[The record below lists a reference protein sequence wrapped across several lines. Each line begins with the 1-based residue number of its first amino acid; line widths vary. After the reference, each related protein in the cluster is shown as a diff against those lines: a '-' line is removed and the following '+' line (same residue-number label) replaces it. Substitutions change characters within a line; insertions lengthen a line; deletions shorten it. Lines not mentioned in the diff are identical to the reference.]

1 MDGLLL
7 LSKNFKNMK
16 NDPKKIVVVGGGFA
30 GINFI
35 EELEDNPE
43 FQITLVDCNNY
54 NYFSPLLYQVATAFI
69 EASNICYPFRKMFQ
83 SKKNLRYH
91 FGNLL
96 FINHERDYI
105 ETDTGILE
113 YDFLILA
120 VGTETNYFGLE
131 NVKKYSLPMKTV
143 DDALNLRNHIL
154 LSFEKAV
161 HEQNRE
167 ARQKYLNIVIAGGGP
182 SGVEV
187 AGMLAEMRQYLAKKE
202 YPEFTDIHAQII
214 LVDMAP
220 VLLTPMSKESQQEAL
235 DVLSGLGVTVKLN
248 LSVKDYIDDKVILS
262 NGETIITNTL
272 IWTSGIIGRE
282 LPGLPEGVI
291 GRGRRVQVNEYNKVG
306 GTQNVF
312 AIGDI
317 CLQTTD
323 NQFPNGHP
331 QVAQVAMQQG
341 SRLAKNIKQIIEKEP
356 IKPFVYNNR
365 GNMAIISKFKAVAD
379 LPNFSFKGFF
389 AWLVWLF
396 IHIIPIAGFRNKVKL
411 SLNWF
416 WDFLTNN
423 PSLRLIIRPREKEK
437 AILEEIN

>member
-1 MDGLLL
+1 MNADL
-7 LSKNFKNMK
+7 KR
-16 NDPKKIVVVGGGFA
+16 IVVVGGGFA

-35 EELEDNPE
+35 EELEDNPN
-43 FQITLVDCNNY
+43 FQITLVDTNNY
-54 NYFSPLLYQVATAFI
+54 NFFPPLLYQVATAFI
-69 EASNICYPFRKMFQ
+69 EASNISYPFRKMFQ
-83 SKKNLRYH
+83 EKKNLRFH
-91 FGNLL
+91 LGSLL
-96 FINHERDYI
+96 KIHHEQNFI

-113 YDFLILA
+113 YDFLVLA
-120 VGTETNYFGLE
+120 VGTETNYFGIE
-131 NVKKYSLPMKTV
+131 NVKQHSLPMKTV

-161 HEQNRE
+161 QEKDE
-167 ARQKYLNIVIAGGGP
+167 EVRQKYLNIVIAGGGP

-202 YPEFTDIHAQII
+202 YPEFTDSHAQII

-220 VLLTPMSKESQQEAL
+220 VLLTPMSKSSQQEAF
-235 DVLSGLGVTVKLN
+235 DVLSKLGVTVKLN
-248 LSVKDYIDDKVILS
+248 VTVKDYVNEKVILG
-262 NGETIITNTL
+262 NGESILTNTL
-272 IWTSGIIGRE
+272 IWTSGVIGKE

-323 NQFPNGHP
+323 AQFPNGHP

-341 SRLAKNIKQIIEKEP
+341 SRLAKNIKQIVENEP

-379 LPNFSFKGFF
+379 LPQFSFKGFF

-423 PSLRLIIRPREKEK
+423 PSLRLIIRPRHKEK
-437 AILEEIN
+437 AVLEEIN

>member
-1 MDGLLL
+1 M
-7 LSKNFKNMK
+7 N
-16 NDPKKIVVVGGGFA
+16 NDLKKIVVVGGGFA
-30 GINFI
+30 GVNFI
-35 EELEDNPE
+35 EELEDNPN
-43 FQITLVDCNNY
+43 FQITLVDANNY
-54 NYFSPLLYQVATAFI
+54 NYFPPLLYQVATAFI

-83 SKKNLRYH
+83 GKKNLRFH
-91 FGNLL
+91 LGSLIK
-96 FINHERDYI
+96 INHEQNYI
-105 ETDTGILE
+105 ETDTGLLE
-113 YDFLILA
+113 YDFLVLA
-120 VGTETNYFGLE
+120 VGTESNYFGLE
-131 NVKKYSLPMKTV
+131 NVKQHSLPMKTV

-154 LSFEKAV
+154 MSFEKAV
-161 HEQNRE
+161 QEKNE
-167 ARQKYLNIVIAGGGP
+167 EVRQKYLNIVIAGGGP

-202 YPEFTDIHAQII
+202 YPEFTDAHAQII

-220 VLLTPMSKESQQEAL
+220 VLLTPMTKSSQQEAL
-235 DVLSGLGVTVKLN
+235 DVLSKLGVTVKLN
-248 LSVKDYIDDKVILS
+248 VTVKDYLDEKVILG
-262 NGETIITNTL
+262 NGEAILTNTL
-272 IWTSGIIGRE
+272 IWTSGVIGKE

-323 NQFPNGHP
+323 SHFPNGHP
-331 QVAQVAMQQG
+331 QVAQVAIQQG
-341 SRLAKNIKQIIEKEP
+341 NRLAKNIKRIVNHED
-356 IKPFVYNNR
+356 IKAFVYNDR

-379 LPNFSFKGFF
+379 LPKFSFKGFF

-437 AILEEIN
+437 EVLAEVN

>member
-1 MDGLLL
+1 MNTDI
-7 LSKNFKNMK
+7 
-16 NDPKKIVVVGGGFA
+16 KKIVVVGGGFA

-35 EELEDNPE
+35 EELEDNPN
-43 FQITLVDCNNY
+43 FQITLVDANNY
-54 NYFSPLLYQVATAFI
+54 NYFPPLLYQVATAFI

-83 SKKNLRYH
+83 GKQNLRFH
-91 FGNLL
+91 LGSLIK
-96 FINHERDYI
+96 INHEQNYI
-105 ETDTGILE
+105 ETDTGLLN
-113 YDFLILA
+113 YDFLVLA
-120 VGTETNYFGLE
+120 VGAESNYFGLE
-131 NVKKYSLPMKTV
+131 NVKQHSLPMKTV

-154 LSFEKAV
+154 MSFEKAV
-161 HEQNRE
+161 QEKDE
-167 ARQKYLNIVIAGGGP
+167 EIRQKYLNIVIAGGGP

-202 YPEFTDIHAQII
+202 YPEFTDAHAQII

-220 VLLTPMSKESQQEAL
+220 VLLTPMTKSSQQEAL
-235 DVLSGLGVTVKLN
+235 NVLSKLGVIVKLNVTVK
-248 LSVKDYIDDKVILS
+248 DYVDEQVILG
-262 NGETIITNTL
+262 NGEVISTNTL
-272 IWTSGIIGRE
+272 IWTSGVIGKE

-323 NQFPNGHP
+323 NHFPNGHP
-331 QVAQVAMQQG
+331 QVAQVAIQQG
-341 SRLAKNIKQIIEKEP
+341 HRLAKNLMQIVTKEDIKTFI
-356 IKPFVYNNR
+356 YNDR

-379 LPNFSFKGFF
+379 LPKFSFKGFF

-423 PSLRLIIRPREKEK
+423 PSLRLIIRPQEKEK
-437 AILEEIN
+437 RIFEKFD

>member
-1 MDGLLL
+1 M
-7 LSKNFKNMK
+7 NN
-16 NDPKKIVVVGGGFA
+16 NIKKIVVVGGGFA

-35 EELEDNPE
+35 EGLEGNPN
-43 FQITLVDCNNY
+43 FQITLVDANNY

-83 SKKNLRYH
+83 GKKNLRFH
-91 FGNLL
+91 LGALIK
-96 FINHERDYI
+96 INHEQNYI
-105 ETDTGILE
+105 ETDTGLIQ
-113 YDFLILA
+113 YDFLVLA
-120 VGTETNYFGLE
+120 VGTESNYFGLE
-131 NVKKYSLPMKTV
+131 NIKQHALPMKTV

-154 LSFEKAV
+154 MCFEKAV
-161 HEQNRE
+161 QEKN
-167 ARQKYLNIVIAGGGP
+167 ADLRQKYLNIVIAGGGP

-202 YPEFTDIHAQII
+202 YPEFVDAHAQII

-220 VLLTPMSKESQQEAL
+220 VLLTPMTKASQDEAFN
-235 DVLSGLGVTVKLN
+235 VLSKLGVIVKLN
-248 LSVKDYIDDKVILS
+248 VSVKDYLDEKVILG
-262 NGETIITNTL
+262 NGEAILTSTL
-272 IWTSGIIGRE
+272 IWTSGVIGKE

-291 GRGRRVQVNEYNKVG
+291 RRGRRVQVNEYNKVG

-317 CLQTTD
+317 CLHTTD
-323 NQFPNGHP
+323 LNFPDGHP
-331 QVAQVAMQQG
+331 QVAQVAIQQG
-341 SRLAKNIKQIIEKEP
+341 NRLSKNLKRLINGEDII
-356 IKPFVYNNR
+356 PFAYHDR

-379 LPNFSFKGFF
+379 LPQFSFKGFF

-396 IHIIPIAGFRNKVKL
+396 IHILPIAGFRNKVKL

-423 PSLRLIIRPREKEK
+423 PSLRLIIRPVEQEKLIIKEGK
-437 AILEEIN
+437 

>member
-1 MDGLLL
+1 MNNAQ
-7 LSKNFKNMK
+7 KN
-16 NDPKKIVVVGGGFA
+16 IVVVGGGFA

-35 EELEDNPE
+35 EELENNSD
-43 FQITLVDCNNY
+43 FHITLVDANNY
-54 NYFSPLLYQVATAFI
+54 NYFPPLLYQVATAFI

-83 SKKNLRYH
+83 EKKNLRFH
-91 FGNLL
+91 LGSLIK
-96 FINHERDYI
+96 INHEQNYI
-105 ETDTGILE
+105 ETDTGLLE
-113 YDFLILA
+113 YDFLVLA
-120 VGTETNYFGLE
+120 VGTETNYFGIE
-131 NVKKYSLPMKTV
+131 NVKQHSLPMKTV

-154 LSFEKAV
+154 MSFEKAV
-161 HEQNRE
+161 QEKNEE

-202 YPEFTDIHAQII
+202 YPEFTDSHAQII

-220 VLLTPMSKESQQEAL
+220 VLLTPMKKPSQQEAL
-235 DVLSGLGVTVKLN
+235 DVLSKLGVTVKLN
-248 LSVKDYIDDKVILS
+248 VSVKDYVDEKVILG
-262 NGETIITNTL
+262 NGEAILTNTL
-272 IWTSGIIGRE
+272 IWTSGVIGKE
-282 LPGLPEGVI
+282 IQGLPDGVI

-306 GTQNVF
+306 GTQNIF

-323 NQFPNGHP
+323 SRFPNGHP
-331 QVAQVAMQQG
+331 QVAQVAIQQG
-341 SRLAKNIKQIIEKEP
+341 TRLAKNIKQIIKNEDVKA
-356 IKPFVYNNR
+356 FVYNDR

-379 LPNFSFKGFF
+379 LPQFSFKGFF

-437 AILEEIN
+437 EILEEVN

>member
-1 MDGLLL
+1 M
-7 LSKNFKNMK
+7 N
-16 NDPKKIVVVGGGFA
+16 NDIKKIVVVGGGFA

-35 EELEDNPE
+35 EELEDNPN
-43 FQITLVDCNNY
+43 FHITLVDANNY
-54 NYFSPLLYQVATAFI
+54 NYFPPLLYQVATAFI

-83 SKKNLRYH
+83 GKKNLRFH
-91 FGNLL
+91 LGALNK
-96 FINHERDYI
+96 INHEQNYI
-105 ETDTGILE
+105 ETDTGFVE
-113 YDFLILA
+113 YDFLVIA
-120 VGTETNYFGLE
+120 VGTESNYFGIE
-131 NVKKYSLPMKTV
+131 NVKQHSLPMKTV

-154 LSFEKAV
+154 MSFEKAV
-161 HEQNRE
+161 QEKNE
-167 ARQKYLNIVIAGGGP
+167 EMRQKYLTIVIAGGGP

-202 YPEFTDIHAQII
+202 YPEFTDAHAQII

-220 VLLTPMSKESQQEAL
+220 VLLTPMSKSSQQEAL
-235 DVLSGLGVTVKLN
+235 DVLSKLGVTIKLN
-248 LSVKDYIDDKVILS
+248 VTVKDYENERVILG
-262 NGETIITNTL
+262 NGESILTNTL
-272 IWTSGIIGRE
+272 IWTSGVIGRE

-291 GRGRRVQVNEYNKVG
+291 GRGRRVQVNEYNRVG
-306 GTQNVF
+306 GTQNIF

-323 NQFPNGHP
+323 SHFPNGHP
-331 QVAQVAMQQG
+331 QVAQVAIQQG
-341 SRLAKNIKQIIEKEP
+341 NRLAKNIKQIVNNQDVKA
-356 IKPFVYNNR
+356 FVYNDR

-379 LPNFSFKGFF
+379 LPKFSFKGFF

-423 PSLRLIIRPREKEK
+423 PSLRLIIRPQEKQK
-437 AILEEIN
+437 SIVEEVN

>member
-1 MDGLLL
+1 M
-7 LSKNFKNMK
+7 N
-16 NDPKKIVVVGGGFA
+16 NDIKKIVVVGGGFA

-35 EELEDNPE
+35 EELEDNYN
-43 FQITLVDCNNY
+43 FQITLVDANNY
-54 NYFSPLLYQVATAFI
+54 NYFPPLLYQVATAFI

-83 SKKNLRYH
+83 GKKNLRFH
-91 FGNLL
+91 LGNLIK
-96 FINHERDYI
+96 INHEQNCI
-105 ETDTGILE
+105 ETDTGLLD
-113 YDFLILA
+113 YDYLVLA
-120 VGTETNYFGLE
+120 VGTESNYFGLE
-131 NVKKYSLPMKTV
+131 NVKQHSLPMKTV

-154 LSFEKAV
+154 MSFEKAV
-161 HEQNRE
+161 QENDE
-167 ARQKYLNIVIAGGGP
+167 KIRQKYLNIVIAGGGP

-202 YPEFTDIHAQII
+202 YPEFTNVHAQIF

-220 VLLTPMSKESQQEAL
+220 VLLTPMTKSSQQEAL
-235 DVLSGLGVTVKLN
+235 EVLSKLGVTVKLN
-248 LSVKDYIDDKVILS
+248 VSVKDYKDENVILG
-262 NGETIITNTL
+262 NGETISTNTL
-272 IWTSGIIGRE
+272 IWTSGVIGKE

-323 NQFPNGHP
+323 NHFPNGHP
-331 QVAQVAMQQG
+331 QVAQVAIQQG
-341 SRLAKNIKQIIEKEP
+341 NMLAKNLKHIVNKEEV
-356 IKPFVYNNR
+356 KAFFYNDR

-379 LPNFSFKGFF
+379 LPKFSFKGFF

-423 PSLRLIIRPREKEK
+423 PSLRLIIRPQEKQK
-437 AILEEIN
+437 NIIEEVI

>member
-1 MDGLLL
+1 MNNAQ
-7 LSKNFKNMK
+7 KN
-16 NDPKKIVVVGGGFA
+16 IVVVGGGFA

-35 EELEDNPE
+35 EELENNSD
-43 FQITLVDCNNY
+43 FHITLVDANNY
-54 NYFSPLLYQVATAFI
+54 NYFPPLLYQVATAFI

-83 SKKNLRYH
+83 EKKNLRFH
-91 FGNLL
+91 LGSLIK
-96 FINHERDYI
+96 INHEQNYI
-105 ETDTGILE
+105 ETDTGLLE
-113 YDFLILA
+113 YDFLVLA
-120 VGTETNYFGLE
+120 VGTETNYFGIE
-131 NVKKYSLPMKTV
+131 NVKQHSLPMKTV

-154 LSFEKAV
+154 MSFEKAV
-161 HEQNRE
+161 QEKNEE

-202 YPEFTDIHAQII
+202 YPEFTDSHAQII

-220 VLLTPMSKESQQEAL
+220 VLLTPMKKPSQQEAL
-235 DVLSGLGVTVKLN
+235 DVLSKLGVTVKLN
-248 LSVKDYIDDKVILS
+248 VSVKDYVDEKVILG
-262 NGETIITNTL
+262 NGEAILTNTL
-272 IWTSGIIGRE
+272 IWTSGVIGKE
-282 LPGLPEGVI
+282 IQGLPDGVI

-306 GTQNVF
+306 GTQNIF

-323 NQFPNGHP
+323 SRFPNGHP

-341 SRLAKNIKQIIEKEP
+341 TRLAKNIKQIIKNEDVKA
-356 IKPFVYNNR
+356 FVYNDR

-379 LPNFSFKGFF
+379 LPQFSFKGFF

-437 AILEEIN
+437 EILEEVN

>member
-1 MDGLLL
+1 M
-7 LSKNFKNMK
+7 NT
-16 NDPKKIVVVGGGFA
+16 DPKRIVVVGGGFA

-35 EELEDNPE
+35 EELEDNPN
-43 FQITLVDCNNY
+43 FQITLVDANNY
-54 NYFSPLLYQVATAFI
+54 NFFPPLLYQVATAFI
-69 EASNICYPFRKMFQ
+69 EASNISYPFRKMFQ
-83 SKKNLRYH
+83 NKKNLRFH
-91 FGNLL
+91 LGSLL
-96 FINHERDYI
+96 RINHEQNFI

-113 YDFLILA
+113 YDFLVLA
-120 VGTETNYFGLE
+120 VGTETNYFGIE
-131 NVKKYSLPMKTV
+131 NVQRHSLPMKTV
-143 DDALNLRNHIL
+143 DDALNLRNYIL

-161 HEQNRE
+161 QEKDE
-167 ARQKYLNIVIAGGGP
+167 EIRQKYLNIVIAGGGP

-202 YPEFTDIHAQII
+202 YPEFTDSHAQII

-220 VLLTPMSKESQQEAL
+220 VLLTPMSKSSQQEAL
-235 DVLSGLGVTVKLN
+235 DVLLKLGVTVKLN
-248 LSVKDYIDDKVILS
+248 VTVKDYVDEKVILG
-262 NGETIITNTL
+262 NGEAILTNTL
-272 IWTSGIIGRE
+272 IWTSGVIGKE
-282 LPGLPEGVI
+282 LLGLPEGVI

-323 NQFPNGHP
+323 AQFPNGHP

-341 SRLAKNIKQIIEKEP
+341 SRLAKNIKQIIENEP

-379 LPNFSFKGFF
+379 LPKFSFKGFF

-423 PSLRLIIRPREKEK
+423 PSLRLIIRPRQKEK